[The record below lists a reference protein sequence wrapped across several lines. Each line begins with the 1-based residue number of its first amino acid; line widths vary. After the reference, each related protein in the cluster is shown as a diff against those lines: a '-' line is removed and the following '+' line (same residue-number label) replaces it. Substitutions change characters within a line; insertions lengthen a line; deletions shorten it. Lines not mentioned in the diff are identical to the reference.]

1 MVTVT
6 YSEGLKMFDFS
17 LRSRR
22 LVTQVIAN
30 LAASLA
36 DNLRHLRAVL
46 VILVWKEEFDEAWP
60 ISFSLACDHAP
71 LYLYYSC
78 LLSGYLS

>member
-1 MVTVT
+1 
-6 YSEGLKMFDFS
+6 MFDFS
-17 LRSRR
+17 LRSSR

-36 DNLRHLRAVL
+36 DNLRHLKAVL
-46 VILVWKEEFDEAWP
+46 VILVWKEEFAEAWP
-60 ISFSLACDHAP
+60 TSFSLACDHA
-71 LYLYYSC
+71 LLQLYYAC

>member
-1 MVTVT
+1 MGTVT
-6 YSEGLKMFDFS
+6 FSESLKMFDFS
-17 LRSRR
+17 LRSSR

-36 DNLRHLRAVL
+36 DNLRHLKAVL
-46 VILVWKEEFDEAWP
+46 VILVWKEEFAEAWP
-60 ISFSLACDHAP
+60 TSFSLACDHA
-71 LYLYYSC
+71 LLQLYYAC